1 MQPDVLEC
9 HVRDNIKLASFDLM
23 TGRILLMDLD
33 TGKVHG
39 YPITG
44 EIAFSMGLRMLIF
57 AKSQAKERIA
67 ELHDETLTLSETIND
82 MRDHIQRLEYPY
94 ETKEG
99 DE

>member
-1 MQPDVLEC
+1 
-9 HVRDNIKLASFDLM
+9 
-23 TGRILLMDLD
+23 
-33 TGKVHG
+33 
-39 YPITG
+39 
-44 EIAFSMGLRMLIF
+44 MGLRMLIY